1 MNNRFSTFALSVA
14 LVSTSFITTAKEFV
28 ASYDG
33 FYDRMKVVNK
43 GEFTQAK
50 VGFYLKEFSSGESC
64 ILSKGHIITEKQEF
78 PLNFSQSMELLLPF
92 DEKLDKDKAMVIA
105 YPKNPEHECQLVMQ
119 IEALANHQT
128 RFTKSELYTSYTELD
143 DLIDDLSGFVLSTVF
158 GFLMPDMVGVT
169 LVFDQRVNLL
179 SQSNNAVKCSDMRC
193 TITMNSD
200 WKDNSDE
207 LNFSIAPTKIIPYI
221 EK

>member
-1 MNNRFSTFALSVA
+1 VNNRFSTFALSVA
-14 LVSTSFITTAKEFV
+14 LVSTSFITSAKEFV

-33 FYDRMKVVNK
+33 FYDRMKIVNK
-43 GEFTQAK
+43 GEFSQAK
-50 VGFYLKEFSSGESC
+50 VGFYLIEMTSKESC
-64 ILSKGHIITEKQEF
+64 VLSEGHILTEKQEF
-78 PLNFSQSMELLLPF
+78 PLNYSEQMELLLPF

-105 YPKNPEHECQLVMQ
+105 YPENPNDECQLVMQ
-119 IEALANHQT
+119 IEAPVSQGSS
-128 RFTKSELYTSYTELD
+128 FSKYQLYDTYIELD

-169 LVFDQRVNLL
+169 LIFDEPAKLL
-179 SQSNNAVKCSDMRC
+179 SQSDDTVKCSEMRC

-200 WKDNSDE
+200 WDSNSE
-207 LNFSIAPTKIIPYI
+207 ILKFSVSPSKIIPYI

>member
-14 LVSTSFITTAKEFV
+14 LVSTSFITSAKDFV

-50 VGFYLKEFSSGESC
+50 VGFYLTEMSSGESC

-78 PLNFSQSMELLLPF
+78 PLNYSENMELLLPF

-105 YPKNPEHECQLVMQ
+105 YPKNPDHECQLVMQ
-119 IEALANHQT
+119 IEAPSNQQT
-128 RFTKSELYTSYTELD
+128 RFSKSELYTSYTELN

-169 LVFDQRVNLL
+169 LVFDKPVNLL
-179 SQSNNAVKCSDMRC
+179 SQNNNAIKCSEMRC

-200 WKDNSDE
+200 WQDNSDE
-207 LNFSIAPTKIIPYI
+207 LKFSIAPTKIIPFI